1 VFVVG
6 ALALKRQLRTDYFPA
21 TKGKYKSAIDSF
33 LRLLIMKRFSFASL
47 GAFALIATVPFIS
60 QVPGVASLWH
70 STSAVAQNVQTQG
83 QIQLRL
89 EAEKQVVAQDQ
100 QGKQSKAWQPLKGQA
115 VVQPGD
121 VLRYTL
127 SGENKSDRSVSN
139 LTLNQPIPKGMVYVL
154 KSTSATNN
162 AKITY
167 SIDGGRSFV
176 ENPTV
181 KATLPNGKVETKP
194 APAITY
200 THIRLQIPSVAAK
213 TTVKATYQT
222 QVR

>member
-1 VFVVG
+1 ME
-6 ALALKRQLRTDYFPA
+6 
-21 TKGKYKSAIDSF
+21 
-33 LRLLIMKRFSFASL
+33 RLSFASL
-47 GAFALIATVPFIS
+47 GAIALIATVPFVS

-70 STSAVAQNVQTQG
+70 STSANAQNVKTQG

-100 QGKQSKAWQPLKGQA
+100 QGKQSKTWQPLKGQ
-115 VVQPGD
+115 VVVRPGD

-127 SGENKSDRSVSN
+127 IGENKSDRPVKN
-139 LTLNQPIPKGMVYVL
+139 LILNQPIPQGMVYVL
-154 KSTSATNN
+154 KSANVTNN
-162 AKITY
+162 AKVIY

-181 KATLPNGKVETKP
+181 KVTLPDGKVETKP
-194 APAITY
+194 APANLY
-200 THIRLQIPSVAAK
+200 THIRLQVPLVAAK

>member
-1 VFVVG
+1 
-6 ALALKRQLRTDYFPA
+6 
-21 TKGKYKSAIDSF
+21 
-33 LRLLIMKRFSFASL
+33 MKRLSFASL
-47 GAFALIATVPFIS
+47 GAIALIATVPFVS

-70 STSAVAQNVQTQG
+70 STSAVAENVKTQG

-100 QGKQSKAWQPLKGQA
+100 QGKQSKTWQPLKGQA
-115 VVQPGD
+115 VVRPGD

-127 SGENKSDRSVSN
+127 SGENKSDRAVKN
-139 LTLNQPIPKGMVYVL
+139 LTLNQPIPKGIMYVL
-154 KSTSATNN
+154 KSANATNN

-181 KATLPNGKVETKP
+181 RVTLPNGKVETKP
-194 APAITY
+194 APATVY
-200 THIRLQIPSVAAK
+200 THIRLQVPSVAAK
-213 TTVKATYQT
+213 TIVKATYQT

>member
-1 VFVVG
+1 
-6 ALALKRQLRTDYFPA
+6 
-21 TKGKYKSAIDSF
+21 
-33 LRLLIMKRFSFASL
+33 MKRFYLAGL
-47 GAFALIATVPFIS
+47 GAIALIATVPFFGQI
-60 QVPGVASLWH
+60 PGITNVWH
-70 STSAVAQNVQTQG
+70 STSAVAQNIKTQG

-89 EAEKQVVAQDQ
+89 EAEKQVVTQDQ
-100 QGKQSKAWQPLKGQA
+100 QGKQSQKWEPLKGQV

-127 SGENKSDRSVSN
+127 TGENKSDRPVKN
-139 LTLNQPIPKGMVYVL
+139 LTFNQTIPKGMVYVL
-154 KSTSATNN
+154 NSTNVPNN
-162 AKITY
+162 AKVIY

-181 KATLPNGKVETKP
+181 KVTLPNGKVETKP
-194 APAITY
+194 APANAY
-200 THIRLQIPSVAAK
+200 THIRLQIPSLAAK

>member
-1 VFVVG
+1 MKGVSIAGIGAIALVV
-6 ALALKRQLRTDYFPA
+6 
-21 TKGKYKSAIDSF
+21 
-33 LRLLIMKRFSFASL
+33 
-47 GAFALIATVPFIS
+47 TVPLVS
-60 QVPGVASLWH
+60 QIPGVASLWQ
-70 STSAVAQNVQTQG
+70 SGSATAQNIKSQP

-89 EAEKQVVAQDQ
+89 EAERQVVTQDR
-100 QGKQSKAWQPLKGQA
+100 QGKQIKNWQSLKGQG
-115 VVQPGD
+115 VVQPKD

-127 SGENKSDRSVSN
+127 SSENKSDRPVKN
-139 LTLNQPIPKGMVYVL
+139 LILNQPIPKQMVYVL
-154 KSTSATNN
+154 KSASVTND

-181 KATLPNGKVETKP
+181 KVTLPNGKVETQP
-194 APAITY
+194 APASAY
-200 THIRLQIPSVAAK
+200 TNIRLQVPSLAVK

>member
-1 VFVVG
+1 
-6 ALALKRQLRTDYFPA
+6 
-21 TKGKYKSAIDSF
+21 
-33 LRLLIMKRFSFASL
+33 MKRLSFASL
-47 GAFALIATVPFIS
+47 GAFALIATVPFVG

-70 STSAVAQNVQTQG
+70 STSAVAQNVKTQG

-100 QGKQSKAWQPLKGQA
+100 QGKQSKKWEPLKGKA
-115 VVQPGD
+115 MVQPGD

-127 SGENKSDRSVSN
+127 NGENKSDRPVKN
-139 LTLNQPIPKGMVYVL
+139 LTLNQPIPKGMIYVL
-154 KSTSATNN
+154 KSANVTNK
-162 AKITY
+162 AKVTY

-181 KATLPNGKVETKP
+181 KVTLPDGKVETKP
-194 APAITY
+194 APAIAY
-200 THIRLQIPSVAAK
+200 TNIRLQVPSVAAK
-213 TTVKATYQT
+213 TIVKATYQT

>member
-1 VFVVG
+1 
-6 ALALKRQLRTDYFPA
+6 
-21 TKGKYKSAIDSF
+21 
-33 LRLLIMKRFSFASL
+33 MKRVSLAGL
-47 GAFALIATVPFIS
+47 GAFALIATVPFIG
-60 QVPGVASLWH
+60 QIPGIANVWH
-70 STSAVAQNVQTQG
+70 SGSAVAQNITTQG

-100 QGKQSKAWQPLKGQA
+100 QGKQSQKWEPLKGQA
-115 VVQPGD
+115 VVRPGD

-127 SGENKSDRSVSN
+127 SGENKSDRPVKN
-139 LTLNQPIPKGMVYVL
+139 LTFNQPIPKGMVYVL
-154 KSTSATNN
+154 NSTNVAKN
-162 AKITY
+162 AKVIY

-181 KATLPNGKVETKP
+181 KVTLPGGKVETKP
-194 APAITY
+194 APATAY
-200 THIRLQIPSVAAK
+200 THIRLQIPSLAAK

>member
-1 VFVVG
+1 
-6 ALALKRQLRTDYFPA
+6 
-21 TKGKYKSAIDSF
+21 
-33 LRLLIMKRFSFASL
+33 MKRLSFVSL
-47 GAFALIATVPFIS
+47 GAFALIAIVPFVGQI
-60 QVPGVASLWH
+60 PGIANVWH
-70 STSAVAQNVQTQG
+70 STSAVAENVKTQG

-100 QGKQSKAWQPLKGQA
+100 QGKQSQKWEPLKGQV

-127 SGENKSDRSVSN
+127 SGENKSDRPVKN
-139 LTLNQPIPKGMVYVL
+139 LTFNQPIPQGMVYVL
-154 KSTSATNN
+154 NSTNVANN
-162 AKITY
+162 AKVIY

-181 KATLPNGKVETKP
+181 KVTLPNGKVETKP
-194 APAITY
+194 APASAY
-200 THIRLQIPSVAAK
+200 THIRLQIPSLAAK

>member
-1 VFVVG
+1 
-6 ALALKRQLRTDYFPA
+6 
-21 TKGKYKSAIDSF
+21 
-33 LRLLIMKRFSFASL
+33 MKRLSIAGL
-47 GAFALIATVPFIS
+47 GAIALIATVPFVS
-60 QVPGVASLWH
+60 QVPGVANIWH
-70 STSAVAQNVQTQG
+70 STSAVAQNVQTKG

-100 QGKQSKAWQPLKGQA
+100 QGKQSKTWQPLKGQA

-127 SGENKSDRSVSN
+127 TGENKSDRPVTN

-154 KSTSATNN
+154 KSASVTNS
-162 AKITY
+162 AKISY

-181 KATLPNGKVETKP
+181 KVTLPDGKVETKP
-194 APAITY
+194 APAIAY

-213 TTVKATYQT
+213 TAVKATYQT

>member
-1 VFVVG
+1 MKSVYIAGVG
-6 ALALKRQLRTDYFPA
+6 A
-21 TKGKYKSAIDSF
+21 I
-33 LRLLIMKRFSFASL
+33 
-47 GAFALIATVPFIS
+47 ALIATVPLIS
-60 QVPGVASLWH
+60 QMPGLASLWQ
-70 STSAVAQNVQTQG
+70 SGSATAQNIKSQP

-89 EAEKQVVAQDQ
+89 EAEKQVVTQDQ
-100 QGKQSKAWQPLKGQA
+100 QGKQIQKWQALKGQA
-115 VVQPGD
+115 VVQPKD

-127 SGENKSDRSVSN
+127 NAENISDRPVKN

-154 KSTSATNN
+154 KSTSVTNN

-181 KATLPNGKVETKP
+181 KVTLPNGKVETQP
-194 APAITY
+194 APASAY
-200 THIRLQIPSVAAK
+200 TNIRLQIPAVAVK
-213 TTVKATYQT
+213 TTVKATYET

>member
-1 VFVVG
+1 
-6 ALALKRQLRTDYFPA
+6 
-21 TKGKYKSAIDSF
+21 
-33 LRLLIMKRFSFASL
+33 MKRLSLTGL
-47 GAFALIATVPFIS
+47 GAIALIATFPFVS
-60 QVPGVASLWH
+60 QIPGIANVWH
-70 STSAVAQNVQTQG
+70 STSAYAQNVKTQG

-89 EAEKQVVAQDQ
+89 EAEKQVVTKDQ
-100 QGKQSKAWQPLKGQA
+100 QGKQSQKWEPLKGQ
-115 VVQPGD
+115 VLVRPGD

-127 SGENKSDRSVSN
+127 SGENKSDRPVKN

-154 KSTSATNN
+154 KSANAGNN
-162 AKITY
+162 ATVIY

-181 KATLPNGKVETKP
+181 KVTLPDGKVETKP
-194 APAITY
+194 APAIAY
-200 THIRLQIPSVAAK
+200 TNIRLQIPSVAAK

>member
-1 VFVVG
+1 M
-6 ALALKRQLRTDYFPA
+6 
-21 TKGKYKSAIDSF
+21 KG
-33 LRLLIMKRFSFASL
+33 LSFASL
-47 GAFALIATVPFIS
+47 GAIALIATVPFVS

-70 STSAVAQNVQTQG
+70 STSAIAQNVKTQG
-83 QIQLRL
+83 QIQLHL

-100 QGKQSKAWQPLKGQA
+100 QGKQSKTWQPLKGQ
-115 VVQPGD
+115 VVVRPGD

-127 SGENKSDRSVSN
+127 IGENKSDRPVKN
-139 LTLNQPIPKGMVYVL
+139 LILNQPIPKGMVYVL
-154 KSTSATNN
+154 QSTNVTNN
-162 AKITY
+162 AKVIY

-181 KATLPNGKVETKP
+181 KVTFPDGKVETKP
-194 APAITY
+194 APANLY
-200 THIRLQIPSVAAK
+200 THIRLQVPLVAGK

>member
-1 VFVVG
+1 
-6 ALALKRQLRTDYFPA
+6 
-21 TKGKYKSAIDSF
+21 
-33 LRLLIMKRFSFASL
+33 MKRVSLAGL
-47 GAFALIATVPFIS
+47 GAFALIATVPFVGQI
-60 QVPGVASLWH
+60 PGVANVWH
-70 STSAVAQNVQTQG
+70 SESAIAQNVKTQG

-100 QGKQSKAWQPLKGQA
+100 QGKQSQKWEPLKGQ
-115 VVQPGD
+115 VVVRPGD

-127 SGENKSDRSVSN
+127 SGENKSDRPVNN

-154 KSTSATNN
+154 KSANVANN
-162 AKITY
+162 AKLLY

-181 KATLPNGKVETKP
+181 KVTLPGGKVETKP
-194 APAITY
+194 APATAY
-200 THIRLQIPSVAAK
+200 TNIRLQIPSLAAK

>member
-1 VFVVG
+1 
-6 ALALKRQLRTDYFPA
+6 
-21 TKGKYKSAIDSF
+21 
-33 LRLLIMKRFSFASL
+33 MKRLSFAGL
-47 GAFALIATVPFIS
+47 GAFAFGVGGAIALIATVPFVS

-70 STSAVAQNVQTQG
+70 STSAIAQNVKTQG

-100 QGKQSKAWQPLKGQA
+100 QGKQSKTWQPLKGQ
-115 VVQPGD
+115 VVVRPGD
-121 VLRYTL
+121 MLRYTL
-127 SGENKSDRSVSN
+127 SGENKSDRPVKN
-139 LTLNQPIPKGMVYVL
+139 LILNQPIPKGMVYVL
-154 KSTSATNN
+154 QSTNVTNN
-162 AKITY
+162 AKVIY

-181 KATLPNGKVETKP
+181 KVTLPDGKVETKP
-194 APAITY
+194 APANLY
-200 THIRLQIPSVAAK
+200 THIRLQVPLVAAK

>member
-1 VFVVG
+1 
-6 ALALKRQLRTDYFPA
+6 
-21 TKGKYKSAIDSF
+21 
-33 LRLLIMKRFSFASL
+33 MKRLSFASL
-47 GAFALIATVPFIS
+47 GAFALIATVPFVG

-70 STSAVAQNVQTQG
+70 STSAVAQNVKTQG

-100 QGKQSKAWQPLKGQA
+100 QGKQSKKWEPLKGKA
-115 VVQPGD
+115 MVQPGD

-127 SGENKSDRSVSN
+127 SGENKSDRPVKN
-139 LTLNQPIPKGMVYVL
+139 LTLNQPIPKGMIYVL
-154 KSTSATNN
+154 KSANVTNK
-162 AKITY
+162 AKVTY

-181 KATLPNGKVETKP
+181 KVTLPDGKVETKP
-194 APAITY
+194 APAIAY
-200 THIRLQIPSVAAK
+200 TNIRLQVPSVAAK
-213 TTVKATYQT
+213 TIVKATYQT